1 MNETTSISAPLPR
14 LADIFRGI
22 KAGQHWCFGDP
33 EYADLSGERFD
44 EYKAFFAQLELKLH
58 RDPRGFIYATGD
70 DDDYK
75 GSNLITKLVVFTAV
89 WVDAAADAGL
99 DIGKTLFE
107 PRQSVADLPHL
118 NAEAHRRILD
128 QVGIRTPGELH
139 DTLKSLERLGFV
151 EWDGQ
156 GRFTLR
162 AAFNRL
168 LDVCL
173 HSHASASGPAP
184 ATQARAATPR
194 SETAETLEDAL

>member
-1 MNETTSISAPLPR
+1 MNETIPTPAPLPQ
-14 LADIFRGI
+14 LVAIFRGI
-22 KAGQHWCFGDP
+22 KAGQHWCFGDR

-44 EYKAFFAQLELKLH
+44 EYKAFFAQLELTLH
-58 RDPRGFIYATGD
+58 RDARGFIYATAD

-75 GSNLITKLVVFTAV
+75 GSNMITKFVVFTAV
-89 WVDAAADAGL
+89 WVDAVADAGL

-118 NAEAHRRILD
+118 NADAHRRILE
-128 QVGIRTPGELH
+128 QVAIRTPGELQ
-139 DTLKSLERLGFV
+139 DTLKNLERLGFL

-162 AAFNRL
+162 ASFNRL

-173 HSHASASGPAP
+173 NAQAPAP
-184 ATQARAATPR
+184 SSSVETNAVDPDT
-194 SETAETLEDAL
+194 ETADNVEDTV